1 MLVSHITQA
10 AADHLLVPYQE
21 FDTDPDNR
29 LVIEYGDGAHRVDT
43 EGNRYLDAIGGMWCT
58 NIGLAQEEMVEAV
71 SEQMRKLAYAN
82 PFGDM
87 MGVPA
92 AELATKLATLTPAGL
107 DHTFFSTGG
116 STAIDAAFRL
126 TQFYHAVRG
135 NRDKRHVISRTDAYH
150 GTTYAA
156 VSIGGKPTDH
166 TSYFNYMSDVHHLQ
180 SPNYYRH
187 GAGRTE
193 TEFAAD
199 LVAEFEAKVHEL
211 GGPNSVGAFFAEPIM
226 GSGGVVLPPDNYLR
240 QIWERCRE
248 WDILYVSDEVV
259 TGFGRLGEWF
269 VSEKIF
275 GITPDIITSAKGLTS
290 GYIPLGATIYSD
302 AIHEVI
308 SEPGHGRYFGV
319 GYTYSGHPV
328 SCAAALKNI
337 EIIERHG
344 ILERVRRTGPY
355 FMEQLASLSDLAI
368 VGDVRGSHL
377 MTCVEFVADKET
389 KASFPA
395 AIDIGKL
402 VASEAQKRGLIVRPI
417 GNLNV
422 MSPALTISESDL
434 DQIVSILRES
444 IVAAQALVT

>member
-1 MLVSHITQA
+1 MSQTTRDA
-10 AADHLLVPYQE
+10 ANHLLVPYQE
-21 FDTDPDNR
+21 FDTDPDQR
-29 LVIEYGDGAHRVDT
+29 LVIEYGDGVHLVDAA
-43 EGNRYLDAIGGMWCT
+43 GNRYLDAIGGMWCT
-58 NIGLAQEEMVEAV
+58 NIGLAQEEMVEAISAQV
-71 SEQMRKLAYAN
+71 RKLAYAN

-87 MGVPA
+87 MGMPA
-92 AELATKLATLTPAGL
+92 AQLAAKLATLTPDGL
-107 DHTFFSTGG
+107 NHTFFSTGG
-116 STAIDAAFRL
+116 STAIDTAYRL
-126 TQFYHAVRG
+126 IQFYHGVRG
-135 NRDKRHVISRTDAYH
+135 NHEKRHVISRTDAYH

-166 TSYFNYMSDVHHLQ
+166 TSYFNYIDDTIHHLQ

-193 TEFAAD
+193 VEFGAD
-199 LVAEFEAKVHEL
+199 LIAEFEAKVAEL
-211 GGPNSVGAFFAEPIM
+211 GGPAQVGGFFAEPIM
-226 GSGGVVLPPDNYLR
+226 ASGGVVLPPDNYLR
-240 QIWERCRE
+240 RIWELCRE

-269 VSEKIF
+269 VSEKMF

-290 GYIPLGATIYSD
+290 GYVPLGATIYSD
-302 AIHEVI
+302 AIHAVI
-308 SEPGHGRYFGV
+308 SKPGHGRYFGV

-344 ILERVRRTGPY
+344 ILERVRKIGPY
-355 FMEQLASLSDLAI
+355 FMEQLGGLADLAI

-377 MTCVEFVADKET
+377 MTCVEFVADKAT
-389 KASFPA
+389 KAGFPDG
-395 AIDIGKL
+395 IDIGKL

-422 MSPALTISESDL
+422 MSPALTISESEL
-434 DQIVSILRES
+434 DEIVAILRES
-444 IVAAQALVT
+444 IVAAQALVR

>member
-1 MLVSHITQA
+1 MSQITKA

-21 FDTDPDNR
+21 FDTNPDDR
-29 LVIEYGDGAHRVDT
+29 LVIEYGDGAHLVDVD
-43 EGNRYLDAIGGMWCT
+43 GNRYLDAIGGMWCT
-58 NIGLAQEEMVEAV
+58 NIGLAQEEMVEAITA
-71 SEQMRKLAYAN
+71 QLRKLAYAN

-107 DHTFFSTGG
+107 NHTFFSTGG
-116 STAIDAAFRL
+116 STAIDTAYRL
-126 TQFYHAVRG
+126 IQFYHAVRG

-166 TSYFNYMSDVHHLQ
+166 TSYFNYIDTVHHLQ

-187 GAGRTE
+187 GAGRSE
-193 TEFAAD
+193 AEFADA
-199 LVAEFEAKVHEL
+199 LVAEFESKVAEL
-211 GGPNSVGAFFAEPIM
+211 GGPEHVAGFFAEPIM
-226 GSGGVVLPPDNYLR
+226 GSGGVVLPPDNYLKR
-240 QIWERCRE
+240 IWERCRE

-269 VSEKIF
+269 VSETMF
-275 GITPDIITSAKGLTS
+275 GIVPDIITSAKGITS
-290 GYIPLGATIYSD
+290 GYVPLGATIYSD

-344 ILERVRRTGPY
+344 ILEQVRRTGPY

-377 MTCVEFVADKET
+377 MACVEFVADKET
-389 KASFPA
+389 GASFPDGV
-395 AIDIGKL
+395 DIGKI
-402 VASEAQKRGLIVRPI
+402 VSGEAQKRGLIVRPI

-422 MSPALTISESDL
+422 MSPALTINEAEL
-434 DQIVSILRES
+434 DEIVAILRES
-444 IVAAQALVT
+444 IVAAQRHTS